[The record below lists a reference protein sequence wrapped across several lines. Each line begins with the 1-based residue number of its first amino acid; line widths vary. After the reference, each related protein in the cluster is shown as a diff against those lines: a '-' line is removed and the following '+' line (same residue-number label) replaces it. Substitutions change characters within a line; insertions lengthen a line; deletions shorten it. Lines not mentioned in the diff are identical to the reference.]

1 MPCVQLSEWGRK
13 SCPDFPA
20 DVRKEMNELAREWAE
35 SNRLNAPPLEW
46 IGDTL
51 CARQFVGVFEIGE
64 YRVEI
69 FPKLDKHLL
78 DKDDVSEEV
87 RNSTLGHLLRL
98 LDAAEFEQHIENGDA
113 MLRDEALSFPDIWAY
128 FLARH
133 LERELRRGLCHD
145 YITMRDDLP
154 RVRGKIELRRQ
165 IGTHFGR
172 ADKLACVWDEY
183 SSDNALNRVFK
194 TALDFLRKRVR
205 HGGAKRVL
213 SRCLSL
219 LETVELVSPREAL
232 SGAARIK
239 WTPQARRF
247 ERHFRFAVRLLRG
260 QSPDFGAR
268 QSQSWVFL
276 TDMNALFESFCA
288 RALEDRLETR
298 VVEQELVGHLFDSPK
313 TTKQLADFVWRRGA
327 HWCIGDAKWKLL
339 GASAPNLS
347 DDEEDARPDSGSV
360 AVSPADVRQLTVYSE
375 LLKRREKL
383 EEAPAMWVFY
393 PTLDESKAVSAA
405 RETWNGA
412 LLRCVPVHVCGW
424 NSPGDVLDLGGE

>member
-1 MPCVQLSEWGRK
+1 MPCVQLCEWGRK

-20 DVRKEMNELAREWAE
+20 DVRKEMNALARDWAK
-35 SNRLNAPPLEW
+35 SNRLNTAPLEW
-46 IGDTL
+46 IGDTI

-64 YRVEI
+64 FRVEI
-69 FPKLDKHLL
+69 FPKIDKHLL
-78 DKDDVSEEV
+78 EKDDLNEDV
-87 RNSTLGHLLRL
+87 RKSTLGRLLSL

-113 MLRDEALSFPDIWAY
+113 MLHDESLSFPDIWAY

-133 LERELRRGLCHD
+133 LEPELRRGLSHD

-183 SSDNALNRVFK
+183 SGDNALNQLFLC
-194 TALDFLRKRVR
+194 ALDFLRKRVR
-205 HGGAKRVL
+205 HGGAKRAL

-219 LETVELVSPREAL
+219 LEAVELVSPREAL
-232 SGAARIK
+232 SGIARIK

-268 QSQSWVFL
+268 HSQSWVFL
-276 TDMNALFESFCA
+276 TDMNALFEAFCG
-288 RALEDRLETR
+288 RALEDRLRTR
-298 VVEQELVGHLFDSPK
+298 VSEQELVGFLFEEAPR
-313 TTKQLADFVWRRGA
+313 TRQLADFVWQTNDK
-327 HWCIGDAKWKLL
+327 WFVGDAKWKLL
-339 GASAPNLS
+339 GSAAPPMS
-347 DDEEDARPDSGSV
+347 DDEDDGSRPDCAS
-360 AVSPADVRQLTVYSE
+360 VSPADVRQLTVYSE
-375 LLKRREKL
+375 LLMRREAL
-383 EEAPAMWVFY
+383 EEAPEMWVLF
-393 PTLDESKAVSAA
+393 PTLDEVSATLPT

-412 LLRCVPVHVCGW
+412 RLRRVPVRVCDW
-424 NSPGDVLDLGGE
+424 NSPGDALKLHST